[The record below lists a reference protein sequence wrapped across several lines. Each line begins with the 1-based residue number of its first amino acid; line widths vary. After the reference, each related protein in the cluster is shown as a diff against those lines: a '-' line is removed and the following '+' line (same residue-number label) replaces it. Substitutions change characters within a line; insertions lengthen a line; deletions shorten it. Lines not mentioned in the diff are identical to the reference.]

1 MKKLKRLEL
10 SPQNFRY
17 DVLHLLYSDLNHY
30 FFSKGGGSRGSSS
43 RGSYSRGS
51 YSRGSSS
58 RGSGLS
64 RSAYNQ
70 KKKSKSVSTLKKAAV
85 IGVGAYV
92 GYKATKGAA
101 KLFKK
106 AFQGPDFDGPDFD
119 TWNRWRQVDGILCIT
134 NSHCNW
140 IDPNFECQRVGS
152 FGWNLSPDVSF
163 IDFNACLTEKVWV
176 KMGVA

>member
-1 MKKLKRLEL
+1 MVWALKSIHSTALP
-10 SPQNFRY
+10 SPQPTSC
-17 DVLHLLYSDLNHY
+17 LYLNHC
-30 FFSKGGGSRGSSS
+30 FFSKGGGSRGSSSRGSSS

-70 KKKSKSVSTLKKAAV
+70 KKKSKSLSTLKKAAV

-140 IDPNFECQRVGS
+140 IDPNFECQQVRS
-152 FGWNLSPDVSF
+152 FGWTLSDDVSF
-163 IDFNACLTEKVWV
+163 IDFNN
-176 KMGVA
+176 